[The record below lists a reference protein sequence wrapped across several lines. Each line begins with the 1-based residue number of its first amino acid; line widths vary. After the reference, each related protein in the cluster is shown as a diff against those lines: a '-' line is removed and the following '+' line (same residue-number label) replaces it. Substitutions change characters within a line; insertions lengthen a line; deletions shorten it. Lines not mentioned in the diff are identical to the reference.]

1 MKFNKT
7 NLIKLKKES
16 NNRLEKKKR
25 VIDYLLNN
33 WGNYDKQSKVLLV
46 HDILNFGCVSGVV
59 TDLIYYKDTLNFYK
73 KYNIEINSL
82 LNETLKEYGLSSP
95 SSLFGDKWDNT
106 DPMALDIS
114 NRNLLAWFGFEK
126 ALEIISTKF
135 EEFWED

>member
-7 NLIKLKKES
+7 NLIKLKRES
-16 NNRLEKKKR
+16 NNRLEKR

-46 HDILNFGCVSGVV
+46 HDILNFGCASGVV

-106 DPMALDIS
+106 DPMVLDIS

>member
-7 NLIKLKKES
+7 NLIKLKRES
-16 NNRLEKKKR
+16 NNRLEKR

>member
-1 MKFNKT
+1 M
-7 NLIKLKKES
+7 
-16 NNRLEKKKR
+16 
-25 VIDYLLNN
+25 
-33 WGNYDKQSKVLLV
+33 